1 MSEKIYY
8 TLPFR
13 FESFDK
19 KTPLEKVGLKVSIQQ
34 NLRFLLGSA
43 LGKCRAEPSMG
54 SKIQGHQFSLSN
66 KTMIGKKD
74 EADFMVKLEE
84 NITTIIRRYEP
95 RLSLKNVS
103 VQLKT
108 PKYERRPLNFDGQ
121 MFQHDTLQLAIT
133 IRGGIKANFG
143 QEDPLSMEESI
154 TLI

>member
-13 FESFDK
+13 FESFEK
-19 KTPLEKVGLKVSIQQ
+19 KTPLEKADLKASIQQ
-34 NLRFLLGSA
+34 NLRLLLGTA

-74 EADFMVKLEE
+74 EADFMVKLEQ
-84 NITTIIRRYEP
+84 NIEAIIRRYEP
-95 RLSLKNVS
+95 RLTLKNVS

-108 PKYERRPLNFDGQ
+108 PEYVSRPLNFDGPI
-121 MFQHDTLQLAIT
+121 FQHDTLQLAIT

-143 QEDPLSMEESI
+143 QEDPINMEESI